1 MNLCA
6 MAFVAGMVYEWG
18 CVFWVHSS
26 ERGNVFMAALTGAI
40 IALCQVTGLID
51 AIHGF
56 WPAVSLI
63 MGYGFGSGTAVFTKN
78 QIAKY
83 RK

>member
-1 MNLCA
+1 M
-6 MAFVAGMVYEWG
+6 G

-26 ERGNVFMAALTGAI
+26 ERGNALMAALIGAI

-56 WPAVSLI
+56 WPAAFLI
-63 MGYGFGSGTAVFTKN
+63 ADTISGQEPPYLLRLA
-78 QIAKY
+78 
-83 RK
+83 